1 MRWRDR
7 WASQPLWA
15 RCLLVAYA
23 VGFTDG
29 TGAHIRDL
37 AHRGLRAYSGYG
49 PVAAQVFFVSLVFL
63 DPLVVVLVLR
73 MRPAVVWL
81 AGAVMA
87 VDLAAN
93 WFDNWPS
100 LTAEPPR
107 LVGMLPITL
116 FGLLVLASMV
126 PLRRS
131 LSATGSPHPK

>member
-1 MRWRDR
+1 MR
-7 WASQPLWA
+7 SGSPTVLA
-15 RCLLVAYA
+15 RISGILPIAGSA
-23 VGFTDG
+23 R
-29 TGAHIRDL
+29 IP
-37 AHRGLRAYSGYG
+37 GYG

>member
-1 MRWRDR
+1 
-7 WASQPLWA
+7 
-15 RCLLVAYA
+15 VAYA

-37 AHRGLRAYSGYG
+37 ARRGLHAYSGYG

-73 MRPAVVWL
+73 MRPAGVWL
-81 AGAVMA
+81 AGAVIA

-100 LTAEPPR
+100 LTAVPPR
-107 LVGMLPITL
+107 LVGMLPLTL

-131 LSATGSPHPK
+131 LAAPGSPPLE